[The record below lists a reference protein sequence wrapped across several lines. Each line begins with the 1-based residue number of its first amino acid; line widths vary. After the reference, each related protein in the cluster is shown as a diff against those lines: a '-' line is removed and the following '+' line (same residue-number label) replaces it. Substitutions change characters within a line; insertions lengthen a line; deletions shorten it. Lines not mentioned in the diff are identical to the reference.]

1 MHFSTG
7 AAAEIPV
14 TDFCPYRRSKSFCVL
29 DLNVDACNQ
38 HLCSNCAHRC
48 ETCRFG
54 QCDNLQLTSP
64 AQSDACYDASNTGL
78 LQQAPRGVTELSCA
92 CVKKKI
98 KKIGHHA
105 RPRRASATAPLRTG
119 ADIHTDAISDE
130 IILTCGTACVGTR
143 HQPRKCCCSC
153 PQSSP
158 GCPRCRFP
166 TRQSTLGHCRNRGR
180 LHNCRRRSS
189 VRGKGKGK
197 GKGKGSTSLAVP
209 R

>member
-1 MHFSTG
+1 MHFSTD
-7 AAAEIPV
+7 AAAEIPM

-29 DLNVDACNQ
+29 DLNKDAGNQ

-54 QCDNLQLTSP
+54 QCDNLQHTSP

-92 CVKKKI
+92 CV
-98 KKIGHHA
+98 
-105 RPRRASATAPLRTG
+105 
-119 ADIHTDAISDE
+119 HTDAISDE
-130 IILTCGTACVGTR
+130 IILTRGTACVGTR
-143 HQPRKCCCSC
+143 HQTRKCCCSC

-166 TRQSTLGHCRNRGR
+166 TRQSILGHCTRRG
-180 LHNCRRRSS
+180 LLFNCRRRSS

-197 GKGKGSTSLAVP
+197 GKGKGSNSLAIP